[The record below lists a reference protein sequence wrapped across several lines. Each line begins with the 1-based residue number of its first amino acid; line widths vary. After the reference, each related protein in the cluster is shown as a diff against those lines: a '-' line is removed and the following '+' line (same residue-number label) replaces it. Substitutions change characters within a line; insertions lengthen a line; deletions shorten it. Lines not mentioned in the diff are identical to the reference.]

1 MSTVEVVPRS
11 ASGTKPP
18 VTIEVTRV
26 PPSHAVHFRPFSL
39 LRKNGFQETGFAPV
53 ETSVGFGNGRKSWG
67 REGGSV
73 NIEGEKG
80 GYG

>member
-11 ASGTKPP
+11 AAGTKPP

-39 LRKNGFQETGFAPV
+39 LRKKRFQETGLHRFRV
-53 ETSVGFGNGRKSWG
+53 WLQQLIEEKNSGGGRG
-67 REGGSV
+67 
-73 NIEGEKG
+73 KG

>member
-11 ASGTKPP
+11 AAGTKPP

-39 LRKNGFQETGFAPV
+39 LCMQKRFQETGFR
-53 ETSVGFGNGRKSWG
+53 ESGFN
-67 REGGSV
+67 
-73 NIEGEKG
+73 N
-80 GYG
+80 